1 MDIHSLKSMSKAV
14 GATSLVDQAAVLEE
28 AAKDGD
34 IDKIKELFPGFLDDY
49 RGLLTLLEKADL

>member
-1 MDIHSLKSMSKAV
+1 MSKAV
-14 GATSLVDQAAVLEE
+14 GAISLADQAAVLEA

-49 RGLLTLLEKADL
+49 RGFLTLLEKADL